1 MGKYSRKRKFV
12 ERDTSLTLYGEDGEQ
27 IKQGCIIM
35 TYNILPTK
43 VVEQYSNGACELK
56 IINNTRILFYK
67 S

>member
-27 IKQGCIIM
+27 IKEGCIIM
-35 TYNILPTK
+35 TYNILPAK
-43 VVEQYSNGACELK
+43 VVEQYSNSACELK

>member
-1 MGKYSRKRKFV
+1 MGKYSRKRKSV

-27 IKQGCIIM
+27 IKGCIIM
-35 TYNILPTK
+35 TYNILPAK
-43 VVEQYSNGACELK
+43 VVEQYSNSACELK